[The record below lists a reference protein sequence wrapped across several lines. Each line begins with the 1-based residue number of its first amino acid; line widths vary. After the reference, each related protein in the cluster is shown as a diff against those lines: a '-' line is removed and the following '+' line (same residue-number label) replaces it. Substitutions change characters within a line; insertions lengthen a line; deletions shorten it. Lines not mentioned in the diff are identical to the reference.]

1 MPRVVRLGMVKREI
15 FTSYLNVM
23 TLEVTVKYCNTRML
37 RGLKCLL
44 SGPLRKGPQRT
55 LARPPIIFFVLF
67 LFCFFAVFPSCTLPT
82 LPLPVGA
89 CTSSPRAQSPFMGRF
104 SLEAKHAYGAV
115 RTSWVGPLQGF
126 GTRRPVG
133 PRLPSA
139 SSELPPAPP
148 SPSLPLPQAAPCGF

>member
-55 LARPPIIFFVLF
+55 LARPPIIFFCVVFVLF
-67 LFCFFAVFPSCTLPT
+67 FCCISKLHVADVAP
-82 LPLPVGA
+82 A
-89 CTSSPRAQSPFMGRF
+89 CGGVHIIT
-104 SLEAKHAYGAV
+104 
-115 RTSWVGPLQGF
+115 
-126 GTRRPVG
+126 
-133 PRLPSA
+133 
-139 SSELPPAPP
+139 
-148 SPSLPLPQAAPCGF
+148 